1 MKQVTED
8 EILKEYVKRFGGN
21 GKPLDRSR
29 DKNFLK
35 QVEVLNDRES
45 RFKAIN
51 CTRRAGKSYTEAID
65 HFEICEK
72 YPNSRNLYMGITL
85 DSVTEIIWDIF
96 KDLNKKGGYGCK
108 FNETKHICFFPNGS
122 RIRLFGLDVSK
133 KQMRKILGQSL
144 RKVSID
150 EAGSLTQ
157 DMKTLCYQMIM
168 PALTDNAPDSWL
180 TLLGTCEN
188 IPGTF
193 FEEVIEG
200 REKGR
205 AWKVHK
211 WTAYENPHMKKQW
224 TAEMKEMQEHN
235 PNIIHASWFKTH
247 YLNEWCADD
256 DLLIIPAKKLVRTK
270 FVNDGSYNFVLA
282 VDLGY
287 NDANSF
293 TIVAFS
299 EKHRRAV
306 IVKSF
311 KEAELDFT
319 DVANQIKKIQ
329 REYNIFKIRIDGA
342 NKQGVEEI
350 KKRHHI
356 PMEAAEKTDKAI
368 YLRLM
373 RDDVLTGN
381 LVMNEDDCGELY
393 TEWTQLMWKDS
404 DRAKEDDRCQN
415 HCSDSAL
422 YAWRECRHYL
432 YAPPEPPEDENT
444 DEFMDKLEEKEAEK
458 MEQMEEDSFLGI
470 GEDW

>member
-1 MKQVTED
+1 
-8 EILKEYVKRFGGN
+8 
-21 GKPLDRSR
+21 
-29 DKNFLK
+29 
-35 QVEVLNDRES
+35 
-45 RFKAIN
+45 
-51 CTRRAGKSYTEAID
+51 
-65 HFEICEK
+65 
-72 YPNSRNLYMGITL
+72 MGLTL

-96 KDLNKKGGYGCK
+96 KDLNKQGNYGCK
-108 FNETKHICFFPNGS
+108 FNETKHIVFFPNGS
-122 RIRLFGLDVSK
+122 RIRLFGLDVSQ

-150 EAGSLTQ
+150 EAGSITQ
-157 DMKTLCYQMIM
+157 DMQTLCYQMIM

-193 FEEVIEG
+193 FEEVTEK

-205 AWKVHK
+205 DWQIHK

-224 TAEMKEMQEHN
+224 AAEMAEMKLHN

-256 DLLIIPAKKLVRTK
+256 DLLIVPAKKVVRT
-270 FVNDGSYNFVLA
+270 NFVDDGTYTYVLG

-293 TIVAFS
+293 TILAAS

-311 KEAELDFT
+311 KEPELDLT
-319 DVANQIKKIQ
+319 DVANQIKQLQRKYDIHKI
-329 REYNIFKIRIDGA
+329 IIDGA

-356 PMEAAEKTDKAI
+356 PMEAAEKTDKAT
-368 YLRLM
+368 YLRLL

-381 LVMNEDDCGELY
+381 LVMNESNCGELY
-393 TEWTQLMWKDS
+393 TEWSQLMWKDS
-404 DRAKEDDRCQN
+404 NKEKEDDRCQN

-432 YAPPEPPEDENT
+432 YEPPKEKEGKNT
-444 DEFMDKLEEKEAEK
+444 DKYMDEIEEREAERM
-458 MEQMEEDSFLGI
+458 MEAENNSFLGI